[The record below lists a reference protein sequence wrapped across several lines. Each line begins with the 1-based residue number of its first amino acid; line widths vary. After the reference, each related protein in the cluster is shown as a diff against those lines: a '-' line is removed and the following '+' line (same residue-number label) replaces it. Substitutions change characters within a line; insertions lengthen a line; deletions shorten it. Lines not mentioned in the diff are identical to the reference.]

1 MFSTKIRD
9 FILTNRMTRRIMLL
23 TNNKII
29 PTALKLTIIILIFL
43 ASLFTT
49 LFFTYPKFSTAI
61 YSKISNKFL
70 QVNQL
75 SQEKFHEIKISGN
88 QKVSDFKIIEIIR
101 KCEVEN
107 KNSQNS
113 YSIIHDMI
121 DKIIDELPWIVNIKI
136 NRNLPNI
143 LNIQVE
149 EFSPFAVWHNDNNK
163 FLIDKSGNIIEFQED
178 ADTEK
183 LIELSGLNAN
193 IHAKSLFNLLTIDS
207 SFSKKVFSA
216 TWVGNRRWDV
226 RLQDGVIVKLP
237 EENISYAWKKIVDI
251 YSIPGSDIRLEIV
264 DLRVNDKIFLKY
276 KQK

>member
-1 MFSTKIRD
+1 
-9 FILTNRMTRRIMLL
+9 MTRRIMLL